1 MMFNIYAVRDV
12 KVGFQSI
19 TIQPNDPVAARSF
32 ESTVINSDSV
42 LFTHAED
49 FSLYR
54 LGTWDSDTGHII
66 PEEMPVLILEARS
79 CLRGGEKHV

>member
-1 MMFNIYAVRDV
+1 MKFGVYAVRDV

-19 TIQPNDPVAARSF
+19 SIQPNDAVAVRGF

-49 FSLYR
+49 FSLFKLGEFDADSGR
-54 LGTWDSDTGHII
+54 LI
-66 PEEMPVLILEARS
+66 PLDLPVQLIDAVA
-79 CLRGGEKHV
+79 CLSRK